1 MEFAITTATE
11 KVHSLTKRIRALQG
25 GTSAGKTIATLQ
37 VLIDLA
43 QRDLTPTVTSVVSES
58 LPHLKKG
65 AMRDFLNIMEGHGYF
80 EENNWNRTDSIYR
93 FPNGSIIEFFGADQ
107 TAKVKGPRRD
117 RLFCNEANHLPYD
130 VFDQL
135 MVRTKDFCILDWNP
149 TNEFWFY
156 TEIEGK
162 RDDYEKIILT
172 YLDNEALDSRI
183 VADIEQHKH
192 NKSWWQVY
200 GLGQLGQ
207 LEGLIYRDWQI
218 IDDVPHEA
226 RLERYGLDFGY
237 TNDPSAC
244 VGIYR
249 HNGAIILDEVFY
261 QKGLLNRQIADLL
274 NNQEHKAPIV
284 ADSAEPKS
292 IDELKEYGLTMMPS
306 VKGRDSVRHGID
318 LVQDQRVSVTK
329 RSLNVIK
336 EYRNYMWA
344 VDKDGKPL
352 VPPLPEHSF
361 SHSMDAIRY
370 GVQSLPKL
378 VQPLTEEQKQTRVF
392 QAAMKR
398 KHRMGDDVR
407 LKKKRFIR

>member
-11 KVHSLTKRIRALQG
+11 KVLKLSKRIRALQG
-25 GTSAGKTIATLQ
+25 GTSAGKTIAVLQ

-43 QRDLTPTVTSVVSES
+43 QRDTTPTVTSVVSES

-65 AMRDFLNIMEGHGYF
+65 ALRDFLNIMEGHGYF

-107 TAKVKGPRRD
+107 SAKVKGPRRD
-117 RLFCNEANHLPYD
+117 RLFCNEANNLPYD

-135 MVRTKDFCILDWNP
+135 LVRTKDFVFLDWNP

-156 TEIEGK
+156 TDIEGV
-162 RDDYEKIILT
+162 RDDVEKIILT
-172 YLDNEALDSRI
+172 YLDNEALDIRI

-200 GLGQLGQ
+200 GLGQLGH
-207 LEGLIYRDWQI
+207 LEGLIYSGWKI
-218 IDDVPHEA
+218 IDAVPHEA

-244 VGIYR
+244 VAIYR
-249 HNGAIILDEVFY
+249 HDGGIIIDEIFY
-261 QKGLLNRQIADLL
+261 QRGLLNRQIADILS
-274 NNQEHKAPIV
+274 NQEFKAPIV

-306 VKGRDSVRHGID
+306 LKGKDSVRHGID

-329 RSLNVIK
+329 RSVNVIH
-336 EYRNYMWA
+336 EYRNYMWE

-352 VPPLPEHSF
+352 VPPVPEHTF
-361 SHSMDAIRY
+361 SHSMDAVRY
-370 GVQSLPKL
+370 GIQSLPKL
-378 VQPLTEEQKQTRVF
+378 IQPLTTEQKATRVF
-392 QAAMKR
+392 QQAMKR
-398 KHRMGDDVR
+398 KHRLGDDVKH
-407 LKKKRFIR
+407 KKHKFLR